1 MNPTVLVV
9 LGALV
14 VAVGVAMVFLP
25 AGVIV
30 AGLELVAAGYVRRY
44 IDTKQHAQQSW
55 GAVRR

>member
-1 MNPTVLVV
+1 MLAV

-44 IDTKQHAQQSW
+44 IETRQGVEA
-55 GAVRR
+55 GRR

>member
-1 MNPTVLVV
+1 MAVTSSMLAI

-14 VAVGVAMVFLP
+14 VAVGVAMIFLP

-44 IDTKQHAQQSW
+44 IETRQGVEA
-55 GAVRR
+55 GRR